1 MLRLL
6 NNRNFIF
13 LLAIGIGLILPGPAE
28 WTKIVMMPALALV
41 MTLATIN
48 VSNDYFLKPRAILMP
63 SLAGIVM
70 TYFVLGGVIL
80 LAAALLIADPN
91 LWIGFVLIA
100 AVPPAVAVIPFT
112 AILEG
117 NVSYTLSGTVAS
129 YLAALLIMPLMFWI
143 FIGTG
148 FADPWK
154 LVRIML
160 LLIVLPL
167 ILSRLIL
174 YFNWQDRIAPV
185 RGLITDW
192 GFFIVLYS
200 MIGVNRDLIFSE
212 PLAIL
217 PIAGVV
223 LIATF
228 VLGYAIEKAGIYF
241 RRDQKNMISLILLGT
256 LKNQGIAGG
265 LAIVLFEKEAALP
278 SAVYSVFMILY
289 IMWLDLR
296 GRGRDKEQGARSKEV
311 PSLKKLIFKGFCNDS
326 ERPAG
331 ATRCG
336 RAAHMLLLWSWRG
349 FQRGVYS
356 PAYGSGWRCARFPR
370 PDPFRT

>member
-13 LLAIGIGLILPGPAE
+13 LLSIVLGLLLPEPAQ
-28 WTKIVMMPALALV
+28 WTKLGMMPALALV
-41 MTLATIN
+41 MTLATVN
-48 VSNDYFLKPRAILMP
+48 VPNDYFLKPRDILVP
-63 SLAGIVM
+63 SLWGMIM
-70 TYFVLGGVIL
+70 TYVVLGGVIL
-80 LAAALLIADPN
+80 TMAALLIPDRN

-117 NVSYTLSGTVAS
+117 NISDTLSGTVAS
-129 YLAALLIMPLMFWI
+129 YLAALLVMPLLFWI

-148 FADPWK
+148 FADPYK

-167 ILSRLIL
+167 ILSRVIL
-174 YFNWQDRIAPV
+174 YLKWHERIAPV

-200 MIGVNRDLIFSE
+200 MIGINRDLIFSK

-217 PIAGVV
+217 PLAAVV
-223 LIATF
+223 LAATF
-228 VLGYAIEKAGIYF
+228 VLGFVIEKTGALLKKEKKDMVSF
-241 RRDQKNMISLILLGT
+241 VLLGT

-265 LAIVLFEKEAALP
+265 LAIALFEKEAALP

-289 IMWLDLR
+289 FMWLDWR
-296 GRGRDKEQGARSKEV
+296 RS
-311 PSLKKLIFKGFCNDS
+311 
-326 ERPAG
+326 R
-331 ATRCG
+331 
-336 RAAHMLLLWSWRG
+336 
-349 FQRGVYS
+349 
-356 PAYGSGWRCARFPR
+356 
-370 PDPFRT
+370 